1 MRKTLIVLEG
11 IWIWI
16 DFNKKIQK
24 VEEYIHPPPP
34 LPRFLIQLTKE
45 PQHKPSSPRTLL
57 TISFSSSP
65 TLTGFVTRCSTSPYH
80 CWLHSL
86 SLSTPVRF
94 QVSPASR
101 PSTSS
106 SGTSPFQNHQ
116 NLRWICGLGVLGLWF
131 VIWGFLICDLGL
143 WLVIWG
149 YWFVVLWVLDVLH
162 SCFK

>member
-1 MRKTLIVLEG
+1 MIPHKNEPNSCSFCSWFLNKLVLKELQYAYSTKYTRLLHS
-11 IWIWI
+11 I
-16 DFNKKIQK
+16 
-24 VEEYIHPPPP
+24 
-34 LPRFLIQLTKE
+34 PRFLIQLTKE

-131 VIWGFLICDLGL
+131 VIWGFLICDLGFL
-143 WLVIWG
+143 IYEFLIWDFVL
-149 YWFVVLWVLDVLH
+149 WFVI
-162 SCFK
+162 